1 MSDDDDAVVTIN
13 DVPSAIEVLKTA
25 TPDSVDEPGG
35 SVTYSFVVNNL
46 STVDSVTIDSLTD
59 SIYGDLNGQGD
70 CSVPQTIAAGGS
82 YSCSITVTVSG
93 NAGDTITN
101 VADRVGSR

>member
-1 MSDDDDAVVTIN
+1 MWLTASGLDDDGNPVSDDDDAMVTIN

-25 TPDSVDEPGG
+25 TPDNVDEPGG

-82 YSCSITVTVSG
+82 YTLFDHG
-93 NAGDTITN
+93 HG
-101 VADRVGSR
+101 VG